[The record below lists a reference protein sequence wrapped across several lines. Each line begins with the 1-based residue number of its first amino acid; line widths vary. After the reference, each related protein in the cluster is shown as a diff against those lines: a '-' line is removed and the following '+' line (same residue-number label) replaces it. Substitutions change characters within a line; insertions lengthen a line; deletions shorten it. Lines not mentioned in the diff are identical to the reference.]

1 MGFLDNMK
9 DLAESATKN
18 ANNMAKSAT
27 AKIENKKKINDLE
40 KDKEKATMNIRRS
53 YEKLGEMF
61 VQEMNDDISM
71 DQNLVAEELDLI
83 KENKARISAVDIQI
97 EEAKKDLEEKLDD
110 IEREKY

>member
-9 DLAESATKN
+9 DLAENATKS

-27 AKIENKKKINDLE
+27 VKFENKKKINDLE
-40 KDKEKATMNIRRS
+40 KEKEKAIMNIRKS

-71 DQNLVAEELDLI
+71 DRNIVAEELDLI
-83 KENKARISAVDIQI
+83 KENKTRISAVDIQI
-97 EEAKKDLEEKLDD
+97 EEAKKELEQKLYD
-110 IEREKY
+110 IEKEKY